1 MEVKLE
7 DVAKRVGMSKSTVSL
22 ALNGSEKVN
31 LETRKRILQTAQ
43 EMGYSPNPHARKLV
57 MRKSNMIGLIVPD
70 IQNVYYASLVDSIS
84 RGLRNSGYGLFIAI
98 SENSRKREKQ
108 IVQEMIQ
115 NRMDGVLLVPLNKP
129 NDDVSYLAALEAAE
143 IPMVYVT
150 SVYPSLQRP
159 YVMCNLYSGMR
170 MMVRLL
176 HGEGHRK
183 IALMTGPSDVYCMDQ
198 REMGYREELKA
209 LRLTYE
215 NIMRLEEVTYASAL
229 SRIQQLPSPDMDAI
243 VCVNDMMALGV
254 INALNADG
262 IKVPEDIAV
271 AGYDDLIFSRISAIP
286 ITTVKQDLAEVA
298 NLSTRMLLGLIES
311 FDTEKEA
318 VIDCELII
326 RDSTTRH
333 GA

>member
-1 MEVKLE
+1 MEIKLE

-22 ALNGSEKVN
+22 ALNGSSKVN
-31 LETRKRILQTAQ
+31 LETRRRILQTAR

-70 IQNVYYASLVDSIS
+70 IQNVYYASLVDNIS
-84 RGLRNSGYGLFIAI
+84 RGLRNSGYGLFISI

-108 IVQEMIQ
+108 IVQEMIE

-129 NDDVSYLAALEAAE
+129 NDDVSYLSTLDAAD
-143 IPMVYVT
+143 IPVVYIT
-150 SVYPSLQRP
+150 SVYPAAPKP

-176 HGEGHRK
+176 YDQGCRK

-198 REMGYREELKA
+198 RDRGYRDEMRA
-209 LRLTYE
+209 LQLTYE
-215 NIMRLEEVTYASAL
+215 NILRLEEVTYASAL
-229 SRIQQLPSPDMDAI
+229 AQIQRLRPLDMDAI

-254 INALNADG
+254 INALGAEG
-262 IKVPEDIAV
+262 IKVPGNIAV
-271 AGYDDLIFSRISAIP
+271 AGYDDLIFSRISSIP
-286 ITTVKQDLAEVA
+286 ITTVRQDLAAVA
-298 NLSTRMLLGLIES
+298 DSSTRMILGLIEN
-311 FDTEKEA
+311 FETEKEV
-318 VIDCELII
+318 VIDCRLII
-326 RDSTTRH
+326 RDSTTRR